1 MQIRAFATC
10 LTALLSL
17 CVLVPSVA
25 KEPLFLLHQIGT
37 DHSEG
42 IAAFD
47 FDRDGKLDVT
57 SGAYW
62 YKAPDWSRQEFRE
75 ARLSGELVQ
84 NCNEYAIDVNR
95 DGQLD
100 IISAP
105 WGAGGINYFENPRQ
119 LGVIWPK
126 KKVADTKDLEGML
139 LVDVDGDGEADILP
153 TMWSDQAVWWLQI
166 KDGAFKVRPVGP
178 AGNGHGVGFGDIDGD
193 GKSDI
198 VTPRGWYRQ
207 LDVSADNWEWNPSF
221 ELDETGIPIVVF
233 DVNNDGLADF
243 IYGQG
248 HSYGL
253 FWMEQKLSGGKRTFE
268 RHVID
273 DSYSQIHVLK
283 LADINADGKLEL
295 LAGKRYRG
303 HNERDDGSFDPLAIY
318 YYTIEPGKDPKFT
331 RVPLAYNALAG
342 GGTQFV
348 VVDLDG
354 DGDLDVLC
362 AGKTGQY
369 WFENLTVNKVP
380 WQQRDILF
388 NRYPSRP

>member
-1 MQIRAFATC
+1 
-10 LTALLSL
+10 
-17 CVLVPSVA
+17 
-25 KEPLFLLHQIGT
+25 
-37 DHSEG
+37 
-42 IAAFD
+42 
-47 FDRDGKLDVT
+47 
-57 SGAYW
+57 
-62 YKAPDWSRQEFRE
+62 
-75 ARLSGELVQ
+75 
-84 NCNEYAIDVNR
+84 
-95 DGQLD
+95 
-100 IISAP
+100 
-105 WGAGGINYFENPRQ
+105 
-119 LGVIWPK
+119 
-126 KKVADTKDLEGML
+126 ML
-139 LVDVDGDGEADILP
+139 LVDVDGDGSADILP

-178 AGNGHGVGFGDIDGD
+178 SGNGHGVGFGDIDGD

-207 LDVSADNWEWNPSF
+207 IDAAADKWEWNPSF
-221 ELDETGIPIVVF
+221 DLDETGIPIVLF
-233 DVNNDGLADF
+233 DVNGDGLMDL

-253 FWMEQKLSGGKRTFE
+253 YWMEQRQAGGKRTFE

-283 LADINADGKLEL
+283 LADINADGKPEL

-318 YYTIEPGKDPKFT
+318 YYTIERGKDPKFT

-342 GGTQFV
+342 GGTQFE

-354 DGDLDVLC
+354 DGDLDILC

-369 WFENLTVNKVP
+369 WFENLTVNKIP

-388 NRYPSRP
+388 NRYPSKQ